1 MPSSLAATR
10 SGTRP
15 ERRTSI
21 LIIHAHIF
29 LEDAVI
35 QDLDSDSKRLG
46 QIAAQY
52 LGRLPAGQRELAASE
67 INRFV
72 RHVGAERPVANI
84 TKLEV
89 ERYQQ
94 YLADTA
100 GDAATRVEALKT
112 FLSDLKAK
120 KLTETNLGAG
130 LRVRRRGGTANARK
144 EEAAVVELTREGLEQ
159 LQAELERLETEV
171 APAVRNDL
179 AAAYQDRDFRENA
192 PYDEAKRR
200 MGEVQGQIER
210 LRGQIKAA
218 RVVER
223 ETSNERAGLGS
234 KVVLRDLQFDEELDY
249 TLVGPGEVDT
259 RNRRISIQS
268 PVGSALKDRA
278 VGDTVEVDIPSGKAR
293 YRIERIEQAT

>member
-1 MPSSLAATR
+1 
-10 SGTRP
+10 
-15 ERRTSI
+15 
-21 LIIHAHIF
+21 
-29 LEDAVI
+29 
-35 QDLDSDSKRLG
+35 
-46 QIAAQY
+46 
-52 LGRLPAGQRELAASE
+52 
-67 INRFV
+67 V
-72 RHVGAERPVANI
+72 RHIGPDRSVAQI
-84 TKLEV
+84 TKLQV

-94 YLADTA
+94 YLADTG
-100 GDAATRVEALKT
+100 GDAATKVEGLKQ

-130 LRVRRRGGTANARK
+130 LRVRRKGGGGQARR

-159 LQAELERLETEV
+159 LQSELHHLETDV
-171 APAVRNDL
+171 APAVREDL

-200 MGEVQGQIER
+200 MGEVQGQIDR
-210 LRGQIKAA
+210 LKTQIKAA

-223 ETSNERAGLGS
+223 EMSNERAGLGS
-234 KVVLRDLQFDEELDY
+234 KVVLRDLQYDEELDY

-278 VGDTVEVDIPSGKAR
+278 VGEVVEVDIPSGKAR
-293 YRIERIEQAT
+293 YRIERIEHAAV

>member
-1 MPSSLAATR
+1 M
-10 SGTRP
+10 
-15 ERRTSI
+15 
-21 LIIHAHIF
+21 
-29 LEDAVI
+29 
-35 QDLDSDSKRLG
+35 G
-46 QIAAQY
+46 QVAAQY
-52 LGRLPAGQRELAASE
+52 LGRLQAGRRELAASE

-72 RHVGAERPVANI
+72 RHVGPNRPVTQI
-84 TKLEV
+84 SKLEV

-130 LRVRRRGGTANARK
+130 LRVRRKGGGGQARK
-144 EEAAVVELTREGLEQ
+144 EEAAVVELTREGLDQ
-159 LQAELERLETEV
+159 LQAELQRLETVV
-171 APAVRNDL
+171 APAVRDDL

-200 MGEVQGQIER
+200 MGEVQGQIDR
-210 LRGQIKAA
+210 LRSQIKAA
-218 RVVER
+218 RIVER

-234 KVVLRDLQFDEELDY
+234 KVVLRDLQYDEELDY

-268 PVGSALKDRA
+268 PVGSALKDRN

-293 YRIERIEQAT
+293 YRIERIERAS

>member
-1 MPSSLAATR
+1 
-10 SGTRP
+10 
-15 ERRTSI
+15 
-21 LIIHAHIF
+21 
-29 LEDAVI
+29 
-35 QDLDSDSKRLG
+35 LG
-46 QIAAQY
+46 RIAAQY
-52 LGRLPAGQRELAASE
+52 LGRLQAGQRELAASE

-72 RHVGAERPVANI
+72 RHVGPNRPVTQI

-100 GDAATRVEALKT
+100 GDSATRVEALKT
-112 FLSDLKAK
+112 FLSDLKTK
-120 KLTETNLGAG
+120 KLTEMNLGAG
-130 LRVRRRGGTANARK
+130 LRVRRRGGSSQARR
-144 EEAAVVELTREGLEQ
+144 EEAAVVELTREGLGL
-159 LQAELERLETEV
+159 LQAELQRLETEV
-171 APAVRNDL
+171 APAVRDDL

-200 MGEVQGQIER
+200 MGEVQGQIDR
-210 LRGQIKAA
+210 IKGQIKAA

-234 KVVLRDLQFDEELDY
+234 KVVLRDLQYDEELDY

-268 PVGSALKDRA
+268 PVGSALKDHN

-293 YRIERIEQAT
+293 YRIERIERAS

>member
-1 MPSSLAATR
+1 
-10 SGTRP
+10 
-15 ERRTSI
+15 
-21 LIIHAHIF
+21 
-29 LEDAVI
+29 V
-35 QDLDSDSKRLG
+35 
-46 QIAAQY
+46 AAQY

-72 RHVGAERPVANI
+72 RHFGAERPVTQI

-120 KLTETNLGAG
+120 RLTDTNLGAG
-130 LRVRRRGGTANARK
+130 LRVRRRGGSANARK

-159 LQAELERLETEV
+159 LQAELNHLESVV
-171 APAVRNDL
+171 APSVRDDL
-179 AAAYQDRDFRENA
+179 AQAYQDRDFRENA

-210 LRGQIKAA
+210 LKGQIKAA
-218 RVVER
+218 RIVER

-234 KVVLRDLQFDEELDY
+234 KVVLRDLQYDEELDY

-259 RNRRISIQS
+259 RNHRISIQS

-278 VGDTVEVDIPSGKAR
+278 IGDIVEVDIPSGKAR
-293 YRIERIEQAT
+293 YRIERIEQAG

>member
-1 MPSSLAATR
+1 MGP
-10 SGTRP
+10 
-15 ERRTSI
+15 
-21 LIIHAHIF
+21 
-29 LEDAVI
+29 
-35 QDLDSDSKRLG
+35 
-46 QIAAQY
+46 
-52 LGRLPAGQRELAASE
+52 
-67 INRFV
+67 NRQV
-72 RHVGAERPVANI
+72 TQI

-94 YLADTA
+94 YLADTV
-100 GDAATRVEALKT
+100 GEAATRVEALKT

-120 KLTETNLGAG
+120 RLTETNLGAG
-130 LRVRRRGGTANARK
+130 LRVRRKGGSAQARR
-144 EEAAVVELTREGLEQ
+144 EEAAVVDVTREGLEQ
-159 LQAELERLETEV
+159 LHAELHHLETEI
-171 APAVRNDL
+171 APAVREDL

-200 MGEVQGQIER
+200 MGEVQGQIDR
-210 LRGQIKAA
+210 LRTQIKAA

-234 KVVLRDLQFDEELDY
+234 HVVLRDLQYDEELEY

-268 PVGSALKDRA
+268 PVGSALKDRG

-293 YRIERIEQAT
+293 YRIERIELAS

>member
-1 MPSSLAATR
+1 MQHFDLGWIGDAGQVDLLVALAQC
-10 SGTRP
+10 RP
-15 ERRTSI
+15 E
-21 LIIHAHIF
+21 LV
-29 LEDAVI
+29 E
-35 QDLDSDSKRLG
+35 LG
-46 QIAAQY
+46 Q
-52 LGRLPAGQRELAASE
+52 LSDLPPGRRDLAASE

-72 RHVGAERPVANI
+72 RRLGPERPINRI

-100 GDAATRVEALKT
+100 GEASNRVEELKA
-112 FLSDLKAK
+112 FLTDLKSK

-130 LRVRRRGGTANARK
+130 LRVRRKGGSREARK

-159 LQAELERLETEV
+159 LRAELEHLETVV
-171 APAVRNDL
+171 APAVREDL

-200 MGEVQGQIER
+200 MGEIQGQIDR
-210 LRGQIKAA
+210 LKGQIKAA

-223 ETSNERAGLGS
+223 AMSDERVGLGS
-234 KVVLRDLQFDEELDY
+234 TVVLRDLEFDEELDY

-268 PVGSALKDRA
+268 PVGSALKDHA
-278 VGDTVEVDIPSGKAR
+278 VGEVVEVEIPSGKAR
-293 YRIERIEQAT
+293 YRIERIEQAK

>member
-1 MPSSLAATR
+1 MRVPIIYRDAGPRL
-10 SGTRP
+10 RP
-15 ERRTSI
+15 AGGE
-21 LIIHAHIF
+21 
-29 LEDAVI
+29 VI
-35 QDLDSDSKRLG
+35 QETDTKSLG
-46 QIAAQY
+46 QVAAQY
-52 LGRLPAGQRELAASE
+52 LGRLAAGQRELAASE

-72 RHVGAERPVANI
+72 RHIGAERPVTQI

-112 FLSDLKAK
+112 FLSDLKTK

-130 LRVRRRGGTANARK
+130 LRVRRRGGSSQARR
-144 EEAAVVELTREGLEQ
+144 EEAAVVELTREGLDL
-159 LQAELERLETEV
+159 LQAELQRLETEV
-171 APAVRNDL
+171 APAVRDDL

-200 MGEVQGQIER
+200 MGEVQGQIDR
-210 LRGQIKAA
+210 IKGQIKAA

-234 KVVLRDLQFDEELDY
+234 KVVLRDLQYDEELDY

-268 PVGSALKDRA
+268 PVGSALKDRN

-293 YRIERIEQAT
+293 YRIERIERAG

>member
-1 MPSSLAATR
+1 M
-10 SGTRP
+10 
-15 ERRTSI
+15 
-21 LIIHAHIF
+21 
-29 LEDAVI
+29 
-35 QDLDSDSKRLG
+35 G

-52 LGRLPAGQRELAASE
+52 LGRLQAGQRELAASE

-72 RHVGAERPVANI
+72 RHVGPNRPVTQI

-94 YLADTA
+94 FLADTA
-100 GDAATRVEALKT
+100 GDSATRVEALKT
-112 FLSDLKAK
+112 FLSDLKTK

-130 LRVRRRGGTANARK
+130 LRVRRRGGSSQARR
-144 EEAAVVELTREGLEQ
+144 EEAAVVELTREGLD
-159 LQAELERLETEV
+159 LLHAELQRLETEV
-171 APAVRNDL
+171 APAVRDDL

-200 MGEVQGQIER
+200 MGEVQGQIDR
-210 LRGQIKAA
+210 IKGQIKAA

-234 KVVLRDLQFDEELDY
+234 KVVLRDLQYDEELDY

-268 PVGSALKDRA
+268 PVGSALKDRN

-293 YRIERIEQAT
+293 YRIERIERAS

>member
-1 MPSSLAATR
+1 
-10 SGTRP
+10 
-15 ERRTSI
+15 
-21 LIIHAHIF
+21 
-29 LEDAVI
+29 
-35 QDLDSDSKRLG
+35 LG
-46 QIAAQY
+46 QVAAQY
-52 LGRLPAGQRELAASE
+52 LGRLQAGQRELAASE

-72 RHVGAERPVANI
+72 RHIGPNRPVTQI

-112 FLSDLKAK
+112 FLSDLKSK

-130 LRVRRRGGTANARK
+130 LRVRRKGGGGQARK
-144 EEAAVVELTREGLEQ
+144 EEAAVVELTREGLDQ
-159 LQAELERLETEV
+159 LQAELLRLETEV
-171 APAVRNDL
+171 APAVRDDL

-234 KVVLRDLQFDEELDY
+234 KVVLRDLQYDEELDY

-268 PVGSALKDRA
+268 PVGSALKDRN
-278 VGDTVEVDIPSGKAR
+278 VGETVEVDIPSGKAR
-293 YRIERIEQAT
+293 YRIERIERAS

>member
-1 MPSSLAATR
+1 MAGPR
-10 SGTRP
+10 VGP
-15 ERRTSI
+15 PGG
-21 LIIHAHIF
+21 
-29 LEDAVI
+29 AVI
-35 QDLDSDSKRLG
+35 QETDTKRLG
-46 QIAAQY
+46 QVAAQY
-52 LGRLPAGQRELAASE
+52 LGRLPVGQRELAASE

-72 RHVGAERPVANI
+72 RHIGAERDVTKI

-100 GDAATRVEALKT
+100 GEAATRVEALKT
-112 FLSDLKAK
+112 FLSDMKTK
-120 KLTETNLGAG
+120 RLTETNLGAG
-130 LRVRRRGGTANARK
+130 LRVRRKGGSGNARK

-159 LQAELERLETEV
+159 LQAELNHLESEV
-171 APAVRNDL
+171 APAVRDDL

-200 MGEVQGQIER
+200 MGEVQGQIDR
-210 LRGQIKAA
+210 LKGQIKAA

-249 TLVGPGEVDT
+249 VLVGPGEVDT

-268 PVGSALKDRA
+268 PVGSALKDRG
-278 VGDTVEVDIPSGKAR
+278 VGDTVEVDIPSGKAH
-293 YRIERIEQAT
+293 YRIERIEQA

>member
-1 MPSSLAATR
+1 M
-10 SGTRP
+10 
-15 ERRTSI
+15 
-21 LIIHAHIF
+21 
-29 LEDAVI
+29 
-35 QDLDSDSKRLG
+35 RLG
-46 QIAAQY
+46 QAAARY
-52 LGRLPAGQRELAASE
+52 LGNLPAGQRELAASE

-72 RHVGAERPVANI
+72 RRMGSQRDVGKI

-94 YLADTA
+94 HLADTV
-100 GDAATRVEALKT
+100 GDAATRVEALKA
-112 FLSDLKAK
+112 FLSDLKSK
-120 KLTETNLGAG
+120 KFTETNLGAG
-130 LRVRRRGGTANARK
+130 LRVRRKGGGGQARK
-144 EEAAVVELTREGLEQ
+144 EEAAVVELTREGLDQ
-159 LQAELERLETEV
+159 LKSELERLENEV
-171 APAVRNDL
+171 APAVREDL

-218 RVVER
+218 RIVER

-234 KVVLRDLQFDEELDY
+234 RVVLRDLQYNEDLDY

-268 PVGSALKDRA
+268 PVGSALKDRG
-278 VGDTVEVDIPSGKAR
+278 VGEVVEVEIPSGKAH
-293 YRIERIEQAT
+293 YRIERIEQT